1 MKFTV
6 FLFVSALFAYLT
18 WASHLLFS
26 GVNPFPESLSILA
39 GVIGKVSPLKI
50 SILYTIVMFAMFFR
64 SMFFSRKAASPY
76 PEILDQDGATEID

>member
-6 FLFVSALFAYLT
+6 FLFVSVLFAYLT

-39 GVIGKVSPLKI
+39 GVVGKVSPLKI
-50 SILYTIVMFAMFFR
+50 SALYSIVMFGMFFR
-64 SMFFSRKAASPY
+64 CMFFSRKADSQY
-76 PEILDQDGATEID
+76 PEILDQGGSTEIH

>member
-26 GVNPFPESLSILA
+26 GVNPFPESLSMLA

-50 SILYTIVMFAMFFR
+50 SVLYALVMFAMFFR
-64 SMFFSRKAASPY
+64 SMFFSSKAASRS
-76 PEILDQDGATEID
+76 PEILDQDESIEID